1 MSTAASRASALHKL
15 FQNADKTVAGSP
27 SAWEKVLLGS
37 AQHVSTPLAA
47 RLLGQMGLGRET
59 GGAVRVFE
67 NACGVGVVAPLLQ
80 QTLAPEVLGQSRIV
94 CGDFSEQV
102 VGLVRGRAEREGWVN
117 TEAERVD
124 AQKMRFD
131 DGAFTHVATNIG
143 FHVVP
148 DSEAALDEAI
158 RVLEPGGVLG
168 FSTWHKQSGWMEQVK
183 EAFKTFPFEAPCEME
198 LQTTTWGDWS
208 DVNWIRKTL
217 VDKGLHD
224 VKVEVVAYLTQVE
237 GPADFIEKYAM
248 MIDWVMGSGWSEEQK
263 KAHPREEVQAL
274 IKEFFEQDP
283 RYGSSGWEMSWVG
296 VLASGC
302 VSSEAC
308 GVEV

>member
-1 MSTAASRASALHKL
+1 
-15 FQNADKTVAGSP
+15 
-27 SAWEKVLLGS
+27 
-37 AQHVSTPLAA
+37 
-47 RLLGQMGLGRET
+47 
-59 GGAVRVFE
+59 
-67 NACGVGVVAPLLQ
+67 
-80 QTLAPEVLGQSRIV
+80 
-94 CGDFSEQV
+94 
-102 VGLVRGRAEREGWVN
+102 
-117 TEAERVD
+117 
-124 AQKMRFD
+124 MRFE
-131 DGAFTHVATNIG
+131 DGEFTHVATNIG

-148 DSEAALDEAI
+148 DSEAALDGMYGRGLWLDDWTELTDAEAI

-183 EAFKTFPFEAPCEME
+183 EAFKTFPFEAPCEMA

-224 VKVEVVAYLTQVE
+224 VKVEVVAYLTPVE
-237 GPADFIEKYAM
+237 GPADFIEKYGM

-274 IKEFFEQDP
+274 IKEFLEQDP
-283 RYGSSGWEMSWVG
+283 KYGSSGWEMSWVG